1 MARCSLAQ
9 DPGLGVRRIWIL
21 TPWFLFY
28 FLIAKGQVYKF
39 HLYTVSGIVTFIET
53 RSKMVV
59 SQDWGELVLKGY
71 RASVLEDEKV
81 LQMDGGGGCT
91 TR

>member
-1 MARCSLAQ
+1 M
-9 DPGLGVRRIWIL
+9 
-21 TPWFLFY
+21 
-28 FLIAKGQVYKF
+28 YKF

-53 RSKMVV
+53 RSEMVV
-59 SQDWGELVLKGY
+59 SRDWGQLVLKGY
-71 RASVLEDEKV
+71 RASVLEDERV